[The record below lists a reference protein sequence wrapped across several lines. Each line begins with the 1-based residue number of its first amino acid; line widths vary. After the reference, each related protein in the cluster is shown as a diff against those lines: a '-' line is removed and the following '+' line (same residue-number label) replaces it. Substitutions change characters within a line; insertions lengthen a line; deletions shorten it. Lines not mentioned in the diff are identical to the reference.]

1 MKKLLQELLGILAAT
16 ALILGI
22 IFMGMSLLLEETWIK
37 SHSVLIFTNGF
48 YLYLF
53 PLVVWVV
60 AKNTQTPSFVSP
72 KVRKVLEEGILLID
86 RCEWMG
92 HQTAV
97 AIYKIDDDVER
108 LLGAGTVHN
117 IQSNGFIQLKVVLGD
132 GQEFNAERFSE
143 MRQNLKIKPGVVI

>member
-22 IFMGMSLLLEETWIK
+22 IFTGMNLILDETWIE
-37 SHSVLIFTNGF
+37 SHSILIFTNGV

-60 AKNTQTPSFVSP
+60 AKNTKTPSFESP

-92 HQTAV
+92 HQTLV
-97 AIYKIDDDVER
+97 AIYKIDEDIER
-108 LLGAGTVHN
+108 LLGAGSVHN
-117 IQSNGFIQLKVVLGD
+117 IQSNGLIQLKVVLGEGEKFD
-132 GQEFNAERFSE
+132 AERFSE
-143 MRQNLKIKPGVVI
+143 MRQNLKIKPGVVR